1 MGLASKL
8 KSFFKIKRKEKI
20 EFLVNELIKELKKD
34 GKSIASPQTS
44 KDFGHFGIWV
54 FNLDSKD
61 ERVLISKIGEWEI
74 RVKPTFKEF

>member
-20 EFLVNELIKELKKD
+20 ESLVNELIEELKKD
-34 GKSIASPQTS
+34 GKSIASPDTS